1 MSTLG
6 RALVTHCMQT
16 GPVLGKK
23 AAMTHG
29 CIVTVLGVPSVNM
42 GTVLL
47 VLNELFEIVAVKL
60 KS

>member
-1 MSTLG
+1 
-6 RALVTHCMQT
+6 MQMR
-16 GPVLGKK
+16 PVLGKK

-29 CIVTVLGVPSVNM
+29 CIVTVLGVPRVNV

-47 VLNELFEIVAVKL
+47 VLNELFEIMALRL

>member
-6 RALVTHCMQT
+6 RALVTHCMQAR
-16 GPVLGKK
+16 PVLGKK

-29 CIVTVLGVPSVNM
+29 CIVTVLGVPSFNV

-47 VLNELFEIVAVKL
+47 VLNELFEIMALRL

>member
-1 MSTLG
+1 
-6 RALVTHCMQT
+6 MQT

-29 CIVTVLGVPSVNM
+29 CIVTVLGVPSIKI
-42 GTVLL
+42 GTVFL
-47 VLNELFEIVAVKL
+47 VLNELFEIVALKL